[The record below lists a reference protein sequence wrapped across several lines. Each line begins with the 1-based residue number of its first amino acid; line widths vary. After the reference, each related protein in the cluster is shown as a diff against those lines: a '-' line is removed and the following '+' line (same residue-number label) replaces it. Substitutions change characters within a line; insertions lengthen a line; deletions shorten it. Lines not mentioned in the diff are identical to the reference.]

1 VSTNGITTSR
11 VRVRYSETDQMGV
24 AYHTHYLVWCEVGRT
39 EYMREVGATYAQLE
53 ASGLFLVVAQASVRY
68 LAPARYDDTV
78 RIDTCLQRVQ
88 SRAVTFHYTLTREA
102 PGPARLATAMT
113 KLIALGADGAPR
125 SLPDAL
131 LRAFRNAHAHA

>member
-24 AYHTHYLVWCEVGRT
+24 AYHTHYLVWCEVG
-39 EYMREVGATYAQLE
+39 ATYAQLE
-53 ASGLFLVVAQASVRY
+53 ASGLFLVVAQANVRY